1 MIIAIILWLI
11 LFLYLI
17 FIPPANIFII
27 AGFFLILFLAIFT
40 STLLYFRKM
49 KVNILIALYPIC
61 LLLLAAFQL
70 LSILSAGILTLIFIY
85 LLTVFSRQAIIVLT

>member
-1 MIIAIILWLI
+1 MIIAISLWLI

-27 AGFFLILFLAIFT
+27 TGFFLILFLAIFT
-40 STLLYFRKM
+40 STLLYFK
-49 KVNILIALYPIC
+49 KLKINLLISLFPIS
-61 LLLLAAFQL
+61 LLLLAIFRQFNIF
-70 LSILSAGILTLIFIY
+70 SVGIVILIFIY